1 MTLFI
6 VILIVV
12 LAVTGTLVQV
22 LQVALGVAL
31 GIILGIA
38 LIAAIIGW
46 RIRRAL
52 FGSRRQWRKVRGSS
66 RVEVLDPRDLPP
78 RGY

>member
-1 MTLFI
+1 MALFL
-6 VILIVV
+6 VILLIV
-12 LAVTGTLVQV
+12 LAAFGALKLV

-31 GIILGIA
+31 GLVLAIA
-38 LIAAIIGW
+38 LVGALVGW
-46 RIRRAL
+46 RVRRAL
-52 FGSRRQWRKVRGSS
+52 LGPRRRRRQGPGSS